1 MTQAKQ
7 EQPFFTALVD
17 RRMAPDIAPAVRLFC
32 TEECTEDST
41 SACSEEKEK
50 GE

>member
-32 TEECTEDST
+32 TEECRTTT
-41 SACSEEKEK
+41 SACSKKK
-50 GE
+50 G